1 MDSAYAFLMNH
12 ALEFAVSIPAAVIA
26 LLPVRGRF
34 RRKPATVYASAALL
48 LCAFIIIGS
57 FICVYF
63 VCPSNWVIFAFMP
76 LLMAVYSYVIDLNVG
91 KTVTCFLMAGVLSSL
106 ATLIGGILCASIA
119 ATNYSL
125 AFLPQTSLACIAIN
139 VLLIV
144 LFYRTLTVKL
154 PMLLTN
160 EDIDGAWYTTAF
172 AAFVALC
179 LCAWI
184 NPLSYST
191 LLEGRLQTIA
201 LVFLVIAV
209 LVLLYIIDVVW
220 RLASHAVENANLRQ
234 ENSLL
239 TMEERRLDQLVHYMN
254 DTRALR
260 HDFRQHLRV
269 IANLAHSGQTEELE
283 TYVDQLEDVS
293 ATHHTRLCANNA
305 VDAVA
310 AYYEDVAEAQGAH
323 IEWSLEIP
331 EGVFIK
337 EAELC
342 SLLGNLVENSLQAV
356 EPLPEEQQI
365 VKVTAHL
372 LTEAMMGIT
381 VKNPYQGRIR
391 MGRDGLPRTK
401 RRDHGIGLTS
411 VRSIVN
417 RYDGTMEIDTKGGV
431 FAVNILMYG
440 AIDPASA

>member
-1 MDSAYAFLMNH
+1 MDPVIALLMNH
-12 ALEFAVSIPAAVIA
+12 ALEFAISIPAAVIA
-26 LLPVRGRF
+26 LMPVRGRF
-34 RRKPATVYASAALL
+34 RRKPAIVYASAAIL
-48 LCAFIIIGS
+48 LCAFIVTGS

-63 VCPSNWVIFAFMP
+63 ACPSNWVIFAFMP
-76 LLMAVYSYVIDLNVG
+76 LLLSVYSYVIDLNVG
-91 KTVTCFLMAGVLSSL
+91 KTITCFLMAGVLSSL
-106 ATLIGGILCASIA
+106 ATLIGGVLCATIES
-119 ATNYSL
+119 TNYSL

-160 EDIDGAWYTTAF
+160 EDIDGAWYTTAI

-191 LLEGRLQTIA
+191 LLEGRLQTIS
-201 LVFLVIAV
+201 LGFLVLTV
-209 LVLLYIIDVVW
+209 LVLQYIIDVVW
-220 RLASHAVENANLRQ
+220 RLVSHAVENANLRQ

-293 ATHHTRLCANNA
+293 ATRHTRLCANNA

-323 IEWSLEIP
+323 IEWSLKIP

-417 RYDGTMEIDTKGGV
+417 RYDGTMEIDTKDGV

-440 AIDPASA
+440 AVDPVNA

>member
-48 LCAFIIIGS
+48 LCAFINIGS

-106 ATLIGGILCASIA
+106 ATLIGGILCASIE

-293 ATHHTRLCANNA
+293 ATRHTRLCANNA

-417 RYDGTMEIDTKGGV
+417 RYDGTMEIDTQGGG